1 MRRRLRLLLIL
12 LLATS
17 LSGCVAL
24 LPERAQKAASRTY
37 PSALQGYA
45 RATKHR
51 PQQVQQNPL
60 HQMLRIG
67 ASPSPVGACPLPSSR
82 TEEPN

>member
-1 MRRRLRLLLIL
+1 MRHFLKSLLVLLLV
-12 LLATS
+12 TS
-17 LSGCVAL
+17 LSGCIAL

-45 RATKHR
+45 QATKQS

-60 HQMLRIG
+60 HQVLRIG
-67 ASPSPVGACPLPSSR
+67 ASSSPIGACPVPSNR
-82 TEEPN
+82 TEDSN